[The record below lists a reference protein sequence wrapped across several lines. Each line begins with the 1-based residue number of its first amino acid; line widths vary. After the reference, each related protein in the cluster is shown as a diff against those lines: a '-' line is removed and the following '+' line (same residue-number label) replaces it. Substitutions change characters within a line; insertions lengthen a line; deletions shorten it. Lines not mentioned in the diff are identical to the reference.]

1 MKATKIL
8 TEEHLVI
15 KKVLQCLEKMVAE
28 SVQDQKLNLES
39 ARAAIDF
46 LRHFAD
52 GCHHS
57 KEEDRL
63 FPAMEECGIPREGG
77 PLGVMVADHI
87 AGREAIQ
94 GMVESMDK
102 AAHGDVAA
110 LKTFADNA
118 REYIS
123 LLSDHISKED
133 HCLFAMADSALDED
147 AQGSLLE
154 SFRQAEQEAGGAR
167 HKKYLQIAQDLCR
180 QYGVKSIQKKEL
192 GTIHDEFLP

>member
-1 MKATKIL
+1 MRATDIL
-8 TEEHLVI
+8 VEEHKMI
-15 KKVLQCLEKMVAE
+15 KDVMGCLGKIADEAVA
-28 SVQDQKLNLES
+28 QKKLNKE
-39 ARAAIDF
+39 AAQKAIRF
-46 LRHFAD
+46 LQEFAD
-52 GCHHS
+52 HCHHA

-63 FPAMEECGIPREGG
+63 FPAMEENGIPREGG
-77 PLGVMVADHI
+77 PLGVMVMDHI

-94 GMVESMDK
+94 GMVESMEK
-102 AAHGDVAA
+102 AAKGDAA
-110 LKTFADNA
+110 AVQAFADNA

-147 AQGSLLE
+147 AQESLWE